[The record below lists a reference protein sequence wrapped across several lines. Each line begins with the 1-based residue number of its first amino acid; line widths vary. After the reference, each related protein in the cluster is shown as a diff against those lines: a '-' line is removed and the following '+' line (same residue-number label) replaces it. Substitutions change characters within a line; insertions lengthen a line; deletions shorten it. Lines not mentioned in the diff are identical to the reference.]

1 MIGPFTEIQLD
12 LLREVSNI
20 GSGHAA
26 TALSQLLNRRILLNV
41 PRVQVLP
48 IAQVPDVV
56 GGPETPVAGLYF
68 RIFGQ
73 ASGGILIL
81 LPQDSALS
89 LVRDVMKQEI
99 AVGPSL
105 RDIEASALKEVG
117 NILAGSYLN
126 AIAQML
132 GLVLLP
138 SVPGLALDMAGAVL
152 DTLLIE
158 LSSQG
163 DTALLIETEFLSE
176 NTITGHFF
184 LLPDPE
190 SLNLILTILHR
201 P

>member
-56 GGPETPVAGLYF
+56 GGPVTPVAGLYF